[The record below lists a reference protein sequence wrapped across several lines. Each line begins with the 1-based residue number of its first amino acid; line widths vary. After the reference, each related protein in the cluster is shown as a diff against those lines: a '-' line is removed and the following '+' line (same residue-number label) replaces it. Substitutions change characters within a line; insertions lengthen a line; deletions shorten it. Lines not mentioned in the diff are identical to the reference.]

1 MSGLAAAIAAERN
14 AASVVTPPSTPS
26 TPPST
31 PSTSP
36 STGTGQGNVSALQ
49 INAEALKRHIDASF
63 AANIPENQM
72 WLGVYNE
79 AKRLGYTSQ
88 GLAEVFQYA
97 GWANVTQST
106 ILDWARSQGLPAFA
120 AGGFHAGGIRL
131 VGENGP
137 ELEVTGPSRIYNA
150 AQTRN
155 LMSGSGEMV
164 AEIRALR
171 AENEQLR
178 QEMAMRLAKI
188 EGNTGRTAKAVNGNP
203 DAPILVETV

>member
-1 MSGLAAAIAAERN
+1 MGEVFKAFE
-14 AASVVTPPSTPS
+14 ASVRYVR
-26 TPPST
+26 
-31 PSTSP
+31 
-36 STGTGQGNVSALQ
+36 G
-49 INAEALKRHIDASF
+49 
-63 AANIPENQM
+63 
-72 WLGVYNE
+72 Y
-79 AKRLGYTSQ
+79 AKGGYHSG
-88 GLAEVFQYA
+88 GL
-97 GWANVTQST
+97 
-106 ILDWARSQGLPAFA
+106 
-120 AGGFHAGGIRL
+120 RL

-150 AQTRN
+150 AQTKN

-171 AENEQLR
+171 AENAQLR